1 MDQPGVILEYKKE
14 KILVIDD
21 EAPIREVLCA
31 SLADEGFIVDSAE
44 NAEVGMQKIERFQPE
59 IVLLDIWMPGD
70 KDGMALLRE
79 ISNQLQRPD
88 VIMMSGHGT
97 IETAVEAT
105 KLGAWD
111 FIEKPVSIDKVTI
124 LLKNLID
131 VQTIRKEKKS
141 LLNRL
146 RQNMAIVGNSMEAK
160 KIKELISRIAPTNS
174 WVLVK
179 GEQGVGKELVAM
191 NIHYLS
197 SRAGQSFVDFKC
209 AHNTEDLIEGELF
222 GYEQGSVI
230 GDSEERK
237 GVFDL
242 ADKGTLFL
250 DDVDHLPMSVQA
262 KLVKYLEEHKIQR
275 VGGTRHLELDVRV
288 IAATTL
294 DLQELVAKG
303 LFREDLYYRLHVV
316 PFDIPPIRDRREDIE
331 PLVYHFS
338 EKACLSGGYTQKHF
352 TSKAIKELVKH
363 DWPGNVREIKN
374 FIERVYILTD
384 EDTVDVH
391 DLAFAGLRHKDNGAF
406 FADVG
411 SFREARSLFEKE
423 YIIKKINENNGNI
436 SKTAEAIGLE
446 RSYLHRKIKSFGID
460 LE

>member
-1 MDQPGVILEYKKE
+1 MEYKKE
-14 KILVIDD
+14 KILVVDD

-31 SLADEGFIVDSAE
+31 SLADEGFVVDSAE
-44 NAEVGMQKIERFQPE
+44 NAEVGLQKIERFKPD

-70 KDGMALLRE
+70 RDGMDLLRE
-79 ISNQLQRPD
+79 VSPRAVRPD
-88 VIMMSGHGT
+88 IILMSGHGT

-111 FIEKPVSIDKVTI
+111 FVEKPISMDKVSI
-124 LLKNLID
+124 LLNNLIE
-131 VQTIRKEKKS
+131 IRTVRREKRS
-141 LLNRL
+141 LLNKL
-146 RQNMAIVGNSMEAK
+146 RQNMAIIGNSGEAK
-160 KIKELISRIAPTNS
+160 KVKELISRIAPTNS

-197 SRAGQSFVDFKC
+197 PRAGQSFVDFKC

-222 GYEQGSVI
+222 GYEQGTVI
-230 GDSEERK
+230 GNSNERK
-237 GVFDL
+237 GVFDH

-250 DDVDHLPMSVQA
+250 DDVDKLPMAVQA

-275 VGGTRHLELDVRV
+275 VGGSRQLELDVRV
-288 IAATTL
+288 IAATTQ
-294 DLQELVAKG
+294 DLQDMVSKG

-316 PFDIPPIRDRREDIE
+316 PFEIPPIRDRKEDIE
-331 PLVYHFS
+331 PLVFHFS
-338 EKACLSGGYTQKHF
+338 EKSCLSGGYPEKKF
-352 TSKAIKELVKH
+352 SSKAIKELIKH

-374 FIERVYILTD
+374 FIERIYILT
-384 EDTVDVH
+384 EEETVDVH
-391 DLAFAGLRHKDNGAF
+391 DLAFAGLNQKEGGAIY
-406 FADVG
+406 ADAG
-411 SFREARSLFEKE
+411 NFREARSMFEKE

>member
-1 MDQPGVILEYKKE
+1 MEYKKE
-14 KILVIDD
+14 RILVVDD

-31 SLADEGFIVDSAE
+31 SLADEGFVVDSAE
-44 NAEVGMQKIERFQPE
+44 NAEVGLQKIDRFQPD

-70 KDGMALLRE
+70 RDGMDLLRE
-79 ISNQLQRPD
+79 VSPKVNRPD
-88 VIMMSGHGT
+88 IIVMSGHGT

-111 FIEKPVSIDKVTI
+111 FVEKPISMDKVTI
-124 LLKNLID
+124 LLKNLLEMRT
-131 VQTIRKEKKS
+131 VRKEKLS
-141 LLNRL
+141 LLSKL
-146 RQNMAIVGNSMEAK
+146 RQNMAIIGNSTEAK

-174 WVLVK
+174 WVLIK

-197 SRAGQSFVDFKC
+197 SRAGESFIDFKC

-222 GYEQGSVI
+222 GYEEGTVI
-230 GDSEERK
+230 GNSEARK
-237 GVFDL
+237 GIFDH

-250 DDVDHLPMSVQA
+250 DDVDCLPMAVQA
-262 KLVKYLEEHKIQR
+262 KLVKYLEERKIQR
-275 VGGTRHLELDVRV
+275 VGGSRQIELDVRV
-288 IAATTL
+288 VAATTRN
-294 DLQELVAKG
+294 LQDMVAKG
-303 LFREDLYYRLHVV
+303 QFREDLYYRLHVV
-316 PFDIPPIRDRREDIE
+316 PFDIPAMRDRKEDIE
-331 PLVYHFS
+331 PLIYHFS
-338 EKACLSGGYTQKHF
+338 EKACLSGGYPEKKF
-352 TSKAIKELVKH
+352 TPKAMKELVKH

-374 FIERVYILTD
+374 FIERIYILTE
-384 EDTVDVH
+384 EDMVDVH
-391 DLAFAGLRHKDNGAF
+391 DLAFAGLNHKEAGAVY
-406 FADVG
+406 ADAG
-411 SFREARSLFEKE
+411 NFREARSMFERE

>member
-1 MDQPGVILEYKKE
+1 MEYKKE
-14 KILVIDD
+14 KILVVDD

-31 SLADEGFIVDSAE
+31 SLADEGFVVDSAE
-44 NAEVGMQKIERFQPE
+44 NAEVGLLKIERFQPD

-70 KDGMALLRE
+70 RDGMDLLRE
-79 ISNQLQRPD
+79 VSPVKGRPD
-88 VIMMSGHGT
+88 IIVMSGHGT

-111 FIEKPVSIDKVTI
+111 FVEKPISMDKVSI
-124 LLKNLID
+124 LLKNLLE
-131 VQTIRKEKKS
+131 VQTVRKEKGS
-141 LLNRL
+141 LLNKL
-146 RQNMAIVGNSMEAK
+146 RQNIAIIGNSTEAK
-160 KIKELISRIAPTNS
+160 KVKELIARIAPTNS
-174 WVLVK
+174 WVLIK

-222 GYEQGSVI
+222 GYEEGTVI
-230 GDSEERK
+230 GNSDSRK
-237 GVFDL
+237 GAFDH

-250 DDVDHLPMSVQA
+250 DDVDCLPMTVQA
-262 KLVKYLEEHKIQR
+262 KLVKYLEDHKIQR
-275 VGGTRHLELDVRV
+275 VGGSQQIELDVRV
-288 IAATTL
+288 IAATTK
-294 DLQELVAKG
+294 DLQTLVSKG
-303 LFREDLYYRLHVV
+303 QFREDLYYRLHVV
-316 PFDIPPIRDRREDIE
+316 PFDIPPMRDRKEDIE

-338 EKACLSGGYTQKHF
+338 EKSCLSGGYPEKKF
-352 TSKAIKELVKH
+352 SAKALKELVKH

-374 FIERVYILTD
+374 FIERVYILTE

-391 DLAFAGLRHKDNGAF
+391 DLAFAGLNQRDNGGIVYTDA
-406 FADVG
+406 G
-411 SFREARSLFEKE
+411 SFREARSMFERE

-460 LE
+460 LD

>member
-1 MDQPGVILEYKKE
+1 MEYKTE

-31 SLADEGFIVDSAE
+31 SLADEGFVVDSAE
-44 NAEVGMQKIERFQPE
+44 NAEVGLQKIDRFQPD

-70 KDGMALLRE
+70 RDGMDLLRE
-79 ISNQLQRPD
+79 LSPQPNRPD

-111 FIEKPVSIDKVTI
+111 FVEKPISMDKITI

-131 VQTIRKEKKS
+131 VRTIRTEKKS
-141 LLNRL
+141 LLNKL
-146 RQNMAIVGNSMEAK
+146 RQNMAIIGNSNEAK

-197 SRAGQSFVDFKC
+197 PRAGQSFVDFKC

-222 GYEQGSVI
+222 GYEQGAVI
-230 GDSEERK
+230 GNGDERK
-237 GVFDL
+237 GSFDH

-250 DDVDHLPMSVQA
+250 DDVDKLPMAVQA
-262 KLVKYLEEHKIQR
+262 KLVKYLEDHKIQR
-275 VGGTRHLELDVRV
+275 VGGSRQLELDVRV
-288 IAATTL
+288 IAATTQ
-294 DLQELVAKG
+294 DLQDMVAKG
-303 LFREDLYYRLHVV
+303 QFREDLYYRLHVV
-316 PFDIPPIRDRREDIE
+316 PFNIPPMRDRREDIE
-331 PLVYHFS
+331 PLVCHFS
-338 EKACLSGGYTQKHF
+338 EKSCLSGGYPEKKF
-352 TSKAIKELVKH
+352 SAKAMKELVKH

-374 FIERVYILTD
+374 FIERIYILTE
-384 EDTVDVH
+384 EDVVDVH
-391 DLAFAGLRHKDNGAF
+391 DLTFAGLNQKDAGSVFSDA
-406 FADVG
+406 G
-411 SFREARSLFEKE
+411 SFREARSMFEKE

>member
-1 MDQPGVILEYKKE
+1 MEYKKE

-44 NAEVGMQKIERFQPE
+44 NAEVGLQKIERFQPD
-59 IVLLDIWMPGD
+59 ILLLDIWMPGD
-70 KDGMALLRE
+70 RDGMDLMRE
-79 ISNQLQRPD
+79 ISPHPSSPD

-111 FIEKPVSIDKVTI
+111 FVEKPISMDKISI

-131 VQTIRKEKKS
+131 VRTIRTEKKS
-141 LLNRL
+141 LLNKL
-146 RQNMAIVGNSMEAK
+146 RQNMAIIGNSNEAK

-197 SRAGQSFVDFKC
+197 PRAGQSFVDFKC

-222 GYEQGSVI
+222 GYEQGAVI
-230 GDSEERK
+230 GNGDERK
-237 GVFDL
+237 GAFDH

-250 DDVDHLPMSVQA
+250 DDVEKLPMSVQA
-262 KLVKYLEEHKIQR
+262 KLVKYLEDHKIQR
-275 VGGTRHLELDVRV
+275 VGGSRQLELDVRV
-288 IAATTL
+288 IAATTF
-294 DLQELVAKG
+294 DLQELVSKG
-303 LFREDLYYRLHVV
+303 QFREDLYYRLHVV
-316 PFDIPPIRDRREDIE
+316 PFDIPPVRDRREDIE
-331 PLVYHFS
+331 PLIYHFS
-338 EKACLSGGYTQKHF
+338 EKSCLSGGYPEKKF
-352 TSKAIKELVKH
+352 SAKAIKELVKH

-374 FIERVYILTD
+374 FVERIYILTE
-384 EDTVDVH
+384 EDVVDVH
-391 DLAFAGLRHKDNGAF
+391 DLTFAGLNQKDAGSVYTDA
-406 FADVG
+406 G
-411 SFREARSLFEKE
+411 SFREARSMFEKE

-446 RSYLHRKIKSFGID
+446 RSYLHRKIKSFGIE
-460 LE
+460 LES

>member
-1 MDQPGVILEYKKE
+1 MEYKKE

-21 EAPIREVLCA
+21 EAPIREVLSA
-31 SLADEGFIVDSAE
+31 SLADEGFVVDSAE
-44 NAEVGMQKIERFQPE
+44 NAEVGLQKIERFQPD

-70 KDGMALLRE
+70 VDGLGLLRE
-79 ISNQLQRPD
+79 MSVKANRPD
-88 VIMMSGHGT
+88 FIMMSGHGT

-111 FIEKPVSIDKVTI
+111 FIEKPVSMDKVII
-124 LLKNLID
+124 LLNNLTD
-131 VQTIRKEKKS
+131 VRTVRKEKGS
-141 LLNRL
+141 LLNKL
-146 RQNMAIVGNSMEAK
+146 RQNMAIIGNSNEAK

-179 GEQGVGKELVAM
+179 GEPGVGKELVAT

-197 SRAGQSFVDFKC
+197 PRAGQSFVDFKC

-222 GYEQGSVI
+222 GYEQGTVI
-230 GDSEERK
+230 GNSEERK
-237 GVFDL
+237 GAFDH

-250 DDVDHLPMSVQA
+250 DDVDCLPMAVQA
-262 KLVKYLEEHKIQR
+262 KLVKYLEDHKIQR
-275 VGGTRHLELDVRV
+275 VGGSRQIELDVRV
-288 IAATTL
+288 IAATTCNL
-294 DLQELVAKG
+294 EEMVSKG
-303 LFREDLYYRLHVV
+303 QFREDLYYRLHVV
-316 PFDIPPIRDRREDIE
+316 PFDIPPMRDRKEDIE
-331 PLVYHFS
+331 PLVCHFS
-338 EKACLSGGYTQKHF
+338 EKACLSGGYPEKKF
-352 TSKAIKELVKH
+352 SNKAMKELVKH

-374 FIERVYILTD
+374 FIERIYILTE
-384 EDTVDVH
+384 EDVVDVH
-391 DLAFAGLRHKDNGAF
+391 DLAFAGLNQKEGGTF
-406 FADVG
+406 YADAG
-411 SFREARSLFEKE
+411 NFREARSMFEKE